1 VYQFRLTTNEYPLE
15 NGGAFMSPDPTAVDI
30 TSHDTYVEGI
40 PHEVF
45 SQLRTTDPV
54 AWTEEA
60 DGGRGFWSL
69 TKYDDVLYASR
80 HTELFSSRFGIRM
93 EDMDAEE
100 TEARRTM
107 MEMDSPEHTRLRR
120 IVARPFTPRAV
131 ADYEGAVRELA
142 REVLANLDGKNE
154 FDFVKDIARELPM
167 KMLGRL
173 LGLPNED
180 LDWLVS
186 RGDALI
192 GNSDP
197 DFTDYVVDQSDTSAY
212 RLLPFRS
219 PVSIELFEYAQQAL
233 EDRRLNP
240 TPDVLTALLAPTK
253 DGDTLDDPTL
263 KNFFTLMVAAGN
275 DTTRYTMTAGA
286 QVFMEHPEVFAAL
299 PTMDDAQIK
308 LLVDE
313 VLRWASTTMHFRR
326 TVVEDTELRGQ
337 QLKKGDKIVLW
348 YVSANFDEDQFP
360 DPTSFVMNRSPND
373 HVAFGL
379 HSAHLCLGAHLAR
392 LELRVMFEEMA
403 RAWSS
408 IEAAGASER
417 FRSNFISGTKKL
429 PVRVTWR

>member
-1 VYQFRLTTNEYPLE
+1 MPT
-15 NGGAFMSPDPTAVDI
+15 SPNAVDI
-30 TSHDTYVEGI
+30 TSHDTYVERV

-45 SQLRTTDPV
+45 ARMRAESPV
-54 AWTEEA
+54 AWTQEA

-69 TKYDDVLYASR
+69 TKYEDVLYASR
-80 HTELFSSRFGIRM
+80 HAELFSSRFGIRM

-100 TEARRTM
+100 TEARRTL

-120 IVARPFTPRAV
+120 LVSRPFTPRVV
-131 ADYEGAVRELA
+131 AGYEDAVRDLA
-142 REVLANLDGKNE
+142 REVLANLSGERE
-154 FDFVKDIARELPM
+154 FDFVKNVARELPM
-167 KMLGRL
+167 RMLGRL
-173 LGLPNED
+173 LGLPDED

-192 GNSDP
+192 GNTDS
-197 DFTDYVVDQSDTSAY
+197 DFTDYVVDQTDTSEY

-219 PVSIELFEYAQQAL
+219 PVAIELFEYAHEAL
-233 EDRRLNP
+233 EKRRIAP
-240 TPDVLTALLAPTK
+240 THDVLSALIEPNG
-253 DGDTLDDPTL
+253 DGDYLDDMTL

-275 DTTRYTMTAGA
+275 DTTRYTMTAGM
-286 QVFMEHPEVFAAL
+286 QVFMEYPEVFAAL
-299 PTMDDAQIK
+299 PSMPDAQRK
-308 LLVDE
+308 ALVDE
-313 VLRWASTTMHFRR
+313 VLRWATTTMHFRR

-337 QLKKGDKIVLW
+337 VLKAGDKVVLW

-360 DPTSFVMNRSPND
+360 QADKFIPDRTPNN

-379 HSAHLCLGAHLAR
+379 QSPHLCLGAHLAR

-403 RAWSS
+403 KAWSGVES
-408 IEAAGASER
+408 AGPAER